1 MKLKKIIIYFKQN
14 YSLSF
19 KSLALMRIA
28 LALVCLSDLIIR
40 VNDLTAHYTND
51 GIWPAHLI
59 KNFGWYSGYWSLH
72 ALYDSFAWE
81 TFMFTIHLFFVV
93 LLLIGYKTKI
103 ANLLVWL
110 LYISL
115 HNRNLFIL
123 QAGDDLLRL
132 TLFWGLF
139 LPWHYTYS
147 IDSFKNKFKPQQNIF
162 ANLAYLLLIFS
173 VYFFTVCLK
182 TSPEWRTDGSAIYYA
197 LSLDQIKLPYTG
209 DWLYTQPFLMKFL
222 TYFVFLLEILIP
234 VFILL
239 PSKKIPFR
247 FYTFLFIIILHIGIG
262 LTLFVGLFFII
273 NIVTAIA
280 LIPDSVLTK
289 LAFFKKSYTPNLL
302 INNKQN
308 LYFSQFKNLVIIV
321 LIFFNLL
328 INLSAIQWF
337 SYEVAKPLRGVLNAI
352 KVSQYWGM
360 FSPTVLK
367 NDGWFV
373 YDGRD
378 SQGRQHDLR
387 TDSDYVDFKKPKHV
401 VSMYKTDRWRKLAE
415 NMQGNNTFLRPLYCN
430 YILNNW
436 NVKHPNK
443 KMAALNLYYVN
454 EINLP
459 NYQTTKPV
467 KELYCYCT
475 NEFFPNK

>member
-1 MKLKKIIIYFKQN
+1 MNLKRIIIYFKQN
-14 YSLSF
+14 YALSF

-28 LALVCLSDLIIR
+28 LALVCLADLIIR
-40 VNDLTAHYTND
+40 AGDLTALYTAN

-72 ALYDSFAWE
+72 AFYDSYVWE
-81 TFMFTIHLFFVV
+81 TFMFTTHIIFVV
-93 LLLIGYKTKI
+93 FLLIGYKTKL
-103 ANLLVWL
+103 ANIIVWL

-139 LPWHYTYS
+139 LPWQYCYS
-147 IDSFKNKFKPQQNIF
+147 IDSLKNKTKPQQNVI

-173 VYFFTVCLK
+173 VYFFTVSLK
-182 TSPEWRTDGSAIYYA
+182 TSTEWRTEGSAIYYA
-197 LSLDQIKLPYTG
+197 LSLDQIRLPYTG
-209 DWLYTQPFLMKFL
+209 DWLYTQPFLMKIL
-222 TYFVFLLEILIP
+222 TYIVFIIEIFIP
-234 VFILL
+234 LFILL

-247 FYTFLFIIILHIGIG
+247 FYTFLLIIILHIGIG

-273 NIVTAIA
+273 NMVTAIA
-280 LIPDSVLTK
+280 LIPDSVLNK
-289 LAFFKKSYTPNLL
+289 ISCFKNSYKINFALKKKQNIYINQFKKL
-302 INNKQN
+302 
-308 LYFSQFKNLVIIV
+308 IIV
-321 LIFFNLL
+321 LLIFFNLL
-328 INLSAIQWF
+328 INLSAVQWF
-337 SYEVAKPLRGVLNAI
+337 SYEVAKPLRGALNAI
-352 KVSQYWGM
+352 KISQYWGM
-360 FSPTVLK
+360 FSPSVLK

-378 SQGRQHDLR
+378 SFGRQHDLR
-387 TDSDYVDFKKPKHV
+387 VDSDYVDFKKPKHV

-430 YILNNW
+430 YILNKW
-436 NVKHPNK
+436 NAEHPNK
-443 KMAALNLYYVN
+443 KMAALNLYYIN
-454 EINLP
+454 EINLENYKTTNP
-459 NYQTTKPV
+459 N

>member
-1 MKLKKIIIYFKQN
+1 
-14 YSLSF
+14 
-19 KSLALMRIA
+19 MRIA
-28 LALVCLSDLIIR
+28 LAMVCLADLIIR
-40 VNDLTAHYTND
+40 AGDLTAHYTAN

-72 ALYDSFAWE
+72 SLYDSYTWE
-81 TFMFTIHLFFVV
+81 IIMFTIHIIFVV
-93 LLLIGYKTKI
+93 FLLIGYKTKI
-103 ANLLVWL
+103 SNLIVWL

-139 LPWHYTYS
+139 LPWQHSYS
-147 IDSFKNKFKPQQNIF
+147 IDSLKTKLKPQQNII

-173 VYFFTVCLK
+173 VYFFTVSLK
-182 TSPEWRTDGSAIYYA
+182 TSPEWRTEGSAIYYA
-197 LSLDQIKLPYTG
+197 LSLDQIRLPYTG

-222 TYFVFLLEILIP
+222 TYIVFIIEILIP
-234 VFILL
+234 LFILL

-247 FYTFLFIIILHIGIG
+247 FYTFLLILILHIGIG

-280 LIPDSVLTK
+280 LIPDSVLNNISY
-289 LAFFKKSYTPNLL
+289 FKKSYKTNFVLTS
-302 INNKQN
+302 KQN
-308 LYFSQFKNLVIIV
+308 VYINQLKTLVIV
-321 LIFFNLL
+321 LFIFFNLL
-328 INLSAIQWF
+328 INLSAVQWF
-337 SYEVAKPLRGVLNAI
+337 SYEVAKPLRGALNAI
-352 KVSQYWGM
+352 KISQYWGM
-360 FSPTVLK
+360 FSPSVLK

-387 TDSDYVDFKKPKHV
+387 VDSIYVDFKKPKHV

-430 YILNNW
+430 YILNKW
-436 NVKHPNK
+436 NIEHPNK
-443 KMAALNLYYVN
+443 KIAALNLYFVN
-454 EINLP
+454 EINLA
-459 NYQTTKPV
+459 NYQSSKPV